1 MIVYARMMSGK
12 VFTFELDVST
22 FIYKVKKLRYM
33 LSRELRQLPQNIK
46 IYKDSS
52 SRRVNPASCEES
64 FSEGKD
70 EDVVD
75 DSELLLEEEYCV
87 FVDI

>member
-1 MIVYARMMSGK
+1 MNMIVYARMMSGK

-46 IYKDSS
+46 IYKG
-52 SRRVNPASCEES
+52 EER
-64 FSEGKD
+64 
-70 EDVVD
+70 VD

>member
-33 LSRELRQLPQNIK
+33 LSRASSTPSK
-46 IYKDSS
+46 HKD
-52 SRRVNPASCEES
+52 
-64 FSEGKD
+64 
-70 EDVVD
+70 
-75 DSELLLEEEYCV
+75 L
-87 FVDI
+87 